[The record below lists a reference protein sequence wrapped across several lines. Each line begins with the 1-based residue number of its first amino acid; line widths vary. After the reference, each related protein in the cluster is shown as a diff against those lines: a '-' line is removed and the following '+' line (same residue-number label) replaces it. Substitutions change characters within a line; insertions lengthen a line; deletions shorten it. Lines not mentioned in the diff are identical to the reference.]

1 MKEIKFELRFRE
13 IDTDGVENYSYQPQT
28 GDFYYHVQIANNA
41 DWTIQTM
48 IQYLQTEFRKI
59 PGLSDFTVK
68 QFGGSTSFI
77 EFKTND
83 DDVMIKLYPSDND
96 IYNEMNID
104 VNLYNV
110 STEPYSTFIN
120 TTSLPSW
127 VSDIR
132 NFTLP
137 TNTFSNIDDL
147 ANTLQ
152 NSFDLITL
160 NKVEDKFTILSTPEN
175 KITCFNRKII
185 KFVDNEFF
193 ENDVFLSFFTS
204 NEIIFTP
211 PVLNFDF
218 PEGSYDI
225 ENVETVLTAN
235 LNSLSSGYVIN
246 HEPGIFKIEI
256 KNSLKKFKLL
266 FSKYDSIFRQL
277 GFQNQDTE
285 YSDFHISHHT
295 LNLDACDAI
304 LINIVNIPTIINTK
318 NTSGCFQ

>member
-1 MKEIKFELRFRE
+1 
-13 IDTDGVENYSYQPQT
+13 
-28 GDFYYHVQIANNA
+28 
-41 DWTIQTM
+41 M

-68 QFGGSTSFI
+68 QFAGSTSYI
-77 EFKTND
+77 EFHSND

-96 IYNEMNID
+96 IYDEMNID
-104 VNLYNV
+104 VDSYNV
-110 STEPYSTFIN
+110 STEPYSSFIN

-127 VSDIR
+127 ESDIR

-137 TNTFSNIDDL
+137 TNTFSNIDEL

-211 PVLNFDF
+211 PVLNFSF

-225 ENVETVLTAN
+225 DDVETVLTAN

-246 HEPGIFKIEI
+246 HEPGIFKLEI
-256 KNSLKKFKLL
+256 KNSLGKKFKLL
-266 FSKYDSIFRQL
+266 FSKYNS
-277 GFQNQDTE
+277 
-285 YSDFHISHHT
+285 
-295 LNLDACDAI
+295 
-304 LINIVNIPTIINTK
+304 V
-318 NTSGCFQ
+318 